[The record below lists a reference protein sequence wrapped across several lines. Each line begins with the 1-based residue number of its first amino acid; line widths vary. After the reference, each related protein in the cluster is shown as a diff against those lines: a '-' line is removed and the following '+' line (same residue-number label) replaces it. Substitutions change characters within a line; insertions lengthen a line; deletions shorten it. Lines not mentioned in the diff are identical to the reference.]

1 MASFKTENLSFT
13 YPQRNK
19 KALDGVSLNI
29 SDGEFIVLMGKT
41 GSGKSTLLKLL
52 KKELAPFGNIEGSID
67 VSSENIGFVPQNPD
81 VTFVAQTVRSEL
93 AFALIW
99 LLGSKRL
106 ISKIKPVT
114 IPPLQPENTETA
126 TAIQSNAE
134 ISFLNLIKS
143 PSCLRLINHNNQRD
157 SCSYHM

>member
-29 SDGEFIVLMGKT
+29 SDGEFIVVMGKT
-41 GSGKSTLLKLL
+41 GSGKSTLLRLL

-67 VSSENIGFVPQNPD
+67 VSSSSIGFVPQNPD

-93 AFALIW
+93 AFALENMKMASSDITVRIGEIASFFN
-99 LLGSKRL
+99 LSDMLDHN
-106 ISKIKPVT
+106 ISE
-114 IPPLQPENTETA
+114 LSGGERA
-126 TAIQSNAE
+126 TVAIARRND
-134 ISFLNLIKS
+134 
-143 PSCLRLINHNNQRD
+143 LRR
-157 SCSYHM
+157 